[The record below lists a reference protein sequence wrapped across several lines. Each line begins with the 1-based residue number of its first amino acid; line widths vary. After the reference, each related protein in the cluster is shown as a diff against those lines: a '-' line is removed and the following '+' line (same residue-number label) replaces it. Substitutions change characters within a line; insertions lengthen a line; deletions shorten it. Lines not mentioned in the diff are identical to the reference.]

1 MHPIT
6 MMAMAITGFS
16 ENQADPIL
24 IKESF
29 AIESEARFELN
40 RTVLQVRFG
49 LTITGET
56 FHAFQAIEC
65 H

>member
-1 MHPIT
+1 

-16 ENQADPIL
+16 ENQADPVL

-29 AIESEARFELN
+29 AIESEVKFELN
-40 RTVLQVRFG
+40 GPALWVRFG
-49 LTITGET
+49 STITGET
-56 FHAFQAIEC
+56 FHAVQAIEC

>member
-1 MHPIT
+1 

-16 ENQADPIL
+16 ENQADPVL

-29 AIESEARFELN
+29 AIESEVKFELN
-40 RTVLQVRFG
+40 RLALRVRVG
-49 LTITGET
+49 STITGET
-56 FHAFQAIEC
+56 FHAVQAIEC

>member
-1 MHPIT
+1 

-16 ENQADPIL
+16 ENQVDPVL
-24 IKESF
+24 IKVSF
-29 AIESEARFELN
+29 AIESQAKFELN
-40 RTVLQVRFG
+40 RPALRVRFG

-56 FHAFQAIEC
+56 FHAVQAIEC

>member
-1 MHPIT
+1 

-16 ENQADPIL
+16 ENQADPVL

-29 AIESEARFELN
+29 AIESEAVIELN
-40 RTVLQVRFG
+40 RSALRVRVG
-49 LTITGET
+49 STITGE
-56 FHAFQAIEC
+56 FINVVQAIEC

>member
-1 MHPIT
+1 

-16 ENQADPIL
+16 ENQANLVL
-24 IKESF
+24 IKASF

-40 RTVLQVRFG
+40 RPALRVRCG

-56 FHAFQAIEC
+56 FHAVQAIEC